1 MLPDEYRLN
10 LNKNTINRVF
20 YEISLLF
27 NNVIYLTY

>member
-10 LNKNTINRVF
+10 LNKNTIYRVF

-27 NNVIYLTY
+27 NNAIYITH